1 MEMNFIILQNI
12 ILKNW
17 SEKIEGGVNYTTPI
31 QGFLP
36 QVYTELIL

>member
-17 SEKIEGGVNYTTPI
+17 GEKIEGGVNYTTPYRDFCHKFT
-31 QGFLP
+31 QN
-36 QVYTELIL
+36 